1 MKTIKK
7 KKHTHMCGR
16 YRVQEIN
23 ELSKVRR
30 KNATKILKEKINE
43 MSEQTRN

>member
-23 ELSKVRR
+23 EVRR